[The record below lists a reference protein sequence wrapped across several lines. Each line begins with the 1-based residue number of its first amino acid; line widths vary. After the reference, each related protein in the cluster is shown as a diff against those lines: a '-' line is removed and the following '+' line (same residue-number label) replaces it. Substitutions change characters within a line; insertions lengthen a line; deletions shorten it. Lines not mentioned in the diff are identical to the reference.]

1 MLAHTAEAMGVVA
14 AETIAGAETMEI
26 NFDMIPRATFCQP
39 QIASFGYSEEQAKE
53 KGYDVKVATF
63 PFSANGKARGMAEGI
78 GFVKIVADAE
88 HNEIVGGHMI
98 GPEVT
103 ELLPGA
109 DAGPAVGPHRR
120 RGGPQRLRP
129 PHAERGDEGSRRG
142 HRRPHDQPLSDMS
155 TDKVVII
162 GGGPG
167 GYESALVAAQLGA
180 EVTVVDSDGIGG
192 SAVLTDCVPSKTLIA
207 TAELMTDMAGAA
219 ELGVAFHDAEGDAAT
234 GIRVDLARVNTRV
247 KALAADQSGDISR
260 RLEKEGVQ
268 VVRGRG
274 RLDGPDRVVVDDT
287 TYPADAV
294 LIATG
299 AAPRTLP
306 TAVPDGERI
315 LTWEQVYDLT
325 EVPSELIVVGSGVT
339 GAEFASA
346 YLALGI
352 PVTLVSSRDRVLPGE
367 DADAATVLEEVLT
380 RRGMTVL
387 ARSRMESVSRDG
399 DVVTVTLTD
408 GRTVQGS
415 HCILA
420 LGSVPNTGDLGLEEA
435 GVVLKDGGFVNVDR
449 VSRTSARGVYAA
461 GDCTGVLMLASVA
474 AMQGRI
480 AMWHFLGDAVKPL
493 DQKLVSSNV
502 FTAPEIATVGWSQ
515 QAVDAGEIQ
524 AEVVTLPLSGNPRA
538 KMQGVRDG
546 FVKLF
551 CRPGTGIVVGGVV
564 VAPRAS
570 ELIHPVSIAVAE
582 SLTADQ
588 LAQAFTVYP
597 SMSGSVAE
605 AARRLHRV

>member
-1 MLAHTAEAMGVVA
+1 MSG
-14 AETIAGAETMEI
+14 
-26 NFDMIPRATFCQP
+26 
-39 QIASFGYSEEQAKE
+39 
-53 KGYDVKVATF
+53 
-63 PFSANGKARGMAEGI
+63 
-78 GFVKIVADAE
+78 
-88 HNEIVGGHMI
+88 
-98 GPEVT
+98 GPE
-103 ELLPGA
+103 
-109 DAGPAVGPHRR
+109 
-120 RGGPQRLRP
+120 
-129 PHAERGDEGSRRG
+129 SN
-142 HRRPHDQPLSDMS
+142 
-155 TDKVVII
+155 KVVII

-180 EVTVVDSDGIGG
+180 DVTVVDSDGLGG

-207 TAELMTDMAGAA
+207 TAELMTDVAGAA
-219 ELGVAFHDAEGDAAT
+219 ELGVNFHDHQGDEAT
-234 GIRVDLARVNTRV
+234 ALSVDLARVNARV
-247 KALAADQSGDISR
+247 LQLAADQSADIAR
-260 RLEKEGVQ
+260 RLAKENVKVVQ
-268 VVRGRG
+268 GRG
-274 RLDGPDRVVVDDT
+274 RLDGPGRVVVGDQTLD
-287 TYPADAV
+287 ADAILV
-294 LIATG
+294 ATG

-306 TAVPDGERI
+306 TAQPDGERI

-325 EVPSELIVVGSGVT
+325 EVPTELIVVGSGVT

-367 DADAATVLEEVLT
+367 DADASLVLEEVSK
-380 RRGMTVL
+380 RRGMKL
-387 ARSRMESVSRDG
+387 LSESRMESVTRSG

-408 GRTVQGS
+408 GRSIQGS

-420 LGSVPNTGDLGLEEA
+420 LGSIPKTTDLGLEEA
-435 GVVLKDGGFVNVDR
+435 GVILKDGGFVNVDR

-480 AMWHFLGDAVKPL
+480 AMWHFLGDTVHPL
-493 DQKLVSSNV
+493 DLKKVSSNV
-502 FTAPEIATVGWSQ
+502 FTAPEIATVGWTQ
-515 QAVDAGEIQ
+515 KAVDSGEVD
-524 AEVVTLPLSGNPRA
+524 AEVVMLPLSGNARA

-546 FVKLF
+546 FVKLL
-551 CRPGTGIVVGGVV
+551 CRPGTGVVVGGVV
-564 VAPRAS
+564 VGPRAS

>member
-1 MLAHTAEAMGVVA
+1 
-14 AETIAGAETMEI
+14 
-26 NFDMIPRATFCQP
+26 
-39 QIASFGYSEEQAKE
+39 
-53 KGYDVKVATF
+53 
-63 PFSANGKARGMAEGI
+63 MA
-78 GFVKIVADAE
+78 V
-88 HNEIVGGHMI
+88 
-98 GPEVT
+98 
-103 ELLPGA
+103 
-109 DAGPAVGPHRR
+109 
-120 RGGPQRLRP
+120 
-129 PHAERGDEGSRRG
+129 
-142 HRRPHDQPLSDMS
+142 
-155 TDKVVII
+155 DKVVIV

-167 GYESALVAAQLGA
+167 GYEAAHVAAQLGA
-180 EVTVVDSDGIGG
+180 EVTVVDTDGIGG

-207 TAELMTDMAGAA
+207 TAEVMSELAGAA
-219 ELGVAFHDAEGDAAT
+219 ELGVAFQDHEGDAAT
-234 GIRVDLARVNTRV
+234 TIRVDLARVNARV
-247 KALAADQSGDISR
+247 KQLAADQSGDIAR
-260 RLEKEGVQ
+260 RLERDGVHI
-268 VVRGRG
+268 VEGRG
-274 RLDGPDRVVVDDT
+274 RLDGPGRVVVTRADGGEQSLE
-287 TYPADAV
+287 ADAV
-294 LIATG
+294 LVATG

-306 TAVPDGERI
+306 TAQPDGERI

-325 EVPSELIVVGSGVT
+325 EVPSNLIVVGSGVT

-346 YLALGI
+346 YLNLGI
-352 PVTLVSSRDRVLPGE
+352 DVTLVSSRDRVLPGE
-367 DADAATVLEEVLT
+367 DADAAAVLEEVLK
-380 RRGMTVL
+380 RRGMNVL
-387 ARSRMESVSRDG
+387 SKSRMESVTRDG

-420 LGSVPNTGDLGLEEA
+420 LGSVPNTADMGLEEA

-480 AMWHFLGDAVKPL
+480 AMWHFLGDTVHPL
-493 DQKLVSSNV
+493 DLKKVSSNV

-515 QAVDAGEIQ
+515 QSVDEGAMQ
-524 AEVVTLPLSGNPRA
+524 AEVVMLPLSGNPRA

-564 VAPRAS
+564 VGPRAS

-605 AARRLHRV
+605 AARRLHHV